1 MNFSNLIA
9 VFLFIVKIR
18 WPVNT
23 SFFNVLK
30 QRYGQVTLLKFRNI
44 EKLRKKL
51 DKTKLDITY
60 LEDCLINNIV
70 PKFLS
75 FKLSNR
81 RLQNSQI
88 YHETQIKFLREEINN
103 HRKVLLSV
111 NKDYQKEINELQILV
126 T

>member
-88 YHETQIKFLREEINN
+88 YHDTN
-103 HRKVLLSV
+103 KVFTRR
-111 NKDYQKEINELQILV
+111 NK
-126 T
+126 